1 MFSCVRSQPLLA
13 ALLAGL
19 VSASACSS
27 GSEGGEP
34 RLVLLYATCTLNRHY
49 IGPYNPDVKY
59 TPALDAFAAEGTV
72 FSRHSTE
79 CGQSGIAFASIL
91 SGTQAD
97 RHGVYVHPAILGDG
111 SHLIPEAFAER
122 GYETHFWSGH
132 YMAAA
137 ELGYGQGVAPEHVH
151 SSPQLKDHLESASAN
166 DAAFAALLDRL
177 KRDPSLRAYVQ
188 VFFTATHAPYTD
200 LNRKDVAD
208 FRRLYPDEWPDI
220 PEADLEQARRRY
232 RRHRGRLERD
242 LPAFV
247 RARGWT
253 DRDLQNLIVT
263 LDAYYKA
270 GVWRLDSLFGRT
282 LARIREA
289 GLLDQ
294 SLIAFT
300 ADHGEVLWREHTL
313 FKWSH
318 GLQLSPDVTQVP
330 LIVRLPGRRGVPV
343 YTGVSRSIDVHPTL
357 LGLAGLAPKERD
369 PRIDGVD
376 LSAAVRGEGPPPHLR
391 GYSHTM
397 PLNPN
402 RMRWFNGWLAARYF
416 PSEDIGLIWTAV
428 RDGDTYVRRSRE
440 PDGRWVTEA
449 FDLAAD
455 PAAAHDVFDHENALH
470 RDLEKDLEAYKA
482 RLVEAFPRHHAQ
494 DLLSRDEVTERLRA
508 MGYIQ

>member
-1 MFSCVRSQPLLA
+1 MRSCGRSRLVVA

-19 VSASACSS
+19 VPAGGCSS
-27 GSEGGEP
+27 GNAKDGP

-49 IGPYNPDVKY
+49 IGPYNPEVRY
-59 TPALDAFAAEGTV
+59 TPALDAFAAESTV
-72 FSRHSTE
+72 FSRHMTE
-79 CGQSGIAFASIL
+79 CGQSGVAYASIL

-97 RHGVYVHPAILGDG
+97 RHGVYLHPAILGDE
-111 SHLIPEAFAER
+111 SHLIAEAFAER
-122 GYETHFWSGH
+122 GYETHFWSAH

-137 ELGYGQGVAPEHVH
+137 ELGYGQGVSPEHVH
-151 SSPQLKDHLESASAN
+151 SSPQLKDQLESASAN
-166 DAAFAALLDRL
+166 DADFTALLERL
-177 KRDPSLRAYVQ
+177 KRDPTLRVYVQ
-188 VFFTATHAPYTD
+188 VFFTATHAPYPD
-200 LNRKDVAD
+200 LNRKDVEE
-208 FRRLYPDEWPDI
+208 FRRRYPDEWPDI
-220 PEADLEQARRRY
+220 PPADLRQARRRY

-242 LPAFV
+242 LPAYLK
-247 RARGWT
+247 ARGWT
-253 DRDLQNLIVT
+253 DRDLQDLIVT

-270 GVWRLDSLFGRT
+270 GVWRLDSLFGQT
-282 LARIREA
+282 MAKIRDA

-330 LIVRLPGRRGVPV
+330 LIVHLPGRRGVPV
-343 YTGVSRSIDVHPTL
+343 YPGVSRSIDVHPTL
-357 LGLAGLAPKERD
+357 LGLADLAPKEPD
-369 PRIDGVD
+369 PRVDGVD
-376 LSAAVRGEGPPPHLR
+376 LSAAVRGGQPPPHLR
-391 GYSHTM
+391 AYSHTM

-402 RMRWFNGWLAARYF
+402 RMLWFKGWLAARYF

-440 PDGRWVTEA
+440 PDGTWVTQA
-449 FDLAAD
+449 FDLARD
-455 PAAAHDVFDHENALH
+455 PAAAHDVFDPDDPLD
-470 RDLEKDLEAYKA
+470 RDLEKDVEAYKA

-494 DLLSRDEVTERLRA
+494 DLLTQDEVAERLRA